1 MLRARVKRRNFHGK
15 QIKVR
20 LYTLDVI
27 YTKSLKY
34 FLLGQSN
41 AVDDTDFMFN
51 EMMTTT
57 PPQGETAS
65 VNEYLQTPEYDNINK
80 SPEQDN
86 SEISTE
92 GNM

>member
-1 MLRARVKRRNFHGK
+1 
-15 QIKVR
+15 
-20 LYTLDVI
+20 
-27 YTKSLKY
+27 
-34 FLLGQSN
+34 
-41 AVDDTDFMFN
+41 VDDTDFMFN

-86 SEISTE
+86 SEIATE